1 MNAEEREKLK
11 DQVMDMVLTGYTHR
25 QICKRLNIA
34 LRSVVS
40 YVHDRKQE
48 SLKEIHQTA
57 DIQIAEMTLAKNKR
71 TQKLWTMVLDESVKD
86 SDRNKAIQ
94 LLQQEE
100 IMDIRRKQ
108 IIGMLPAEAPMV
120 AIQNNNV
127 IEGVTTI
134 ADSIRRFHPELAEK
148 FRLNKSIDVESQEV
162 KDGE

>member
-25 QICKRLNIA
+25 QICKRLNIG
-34 LRSVVS
+34 LRTVVT
-40 YVHDRKQE
+40 YVKDRKEE

-134 ADSIRRFHPELAEK
+134 ADSIRRFHPELADK